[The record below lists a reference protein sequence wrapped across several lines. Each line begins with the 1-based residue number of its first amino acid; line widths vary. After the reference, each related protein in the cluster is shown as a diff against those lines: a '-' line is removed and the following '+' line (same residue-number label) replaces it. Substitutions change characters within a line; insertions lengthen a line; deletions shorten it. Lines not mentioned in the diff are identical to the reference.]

1 MELRHLRYFVAA
13 GETLSFT
20 RAAERLHLSQP
31 ALTRQVKDLEE
42 ELGVRLLDRTK
53 QRVNLTVEGESF
65 LADAKRLLA
74 LSVQIVESVQQLNRR
89 ESGVLNI
96 GYAANFFCDVLPTT
110 LALFQ
115 NAFPT
120 ISANLFDLNY
130 RNQLSALMEGKI
142 DLGFVGLREAADEAG
157 LRFRPVATY
166 KAVIAL
172 PGNLPLARKPGL
184 RLKDLASLFFIRFSE
199 SSHAGYRHW
208 LDAACRKANFI
219 PRVLQD
225 VELESSLFQSVGT
238 GLGVALVSEQL
249 MAFSPP
255 NVVFRPPIPKVLTES
270 CIAWR
275 AENSSAALQAYLDT
289 IAAFCSHA
297 PPARPGNSQAE
308 RHLRH
313 HRSTRKILHR

>member
-31 ALTRQVKDLEE
+31 ALTRQVKDLED

-53 QRVNLTVEGESF
+53 QRVSLTVEGESF

-74 LSVQIVESVQQLNRR
+74 LSVQIVDAVQQLNRR
-89 ESGVLNI
+89 ETAVLNI

-110 LALFQ
+110 LGLFQ
-115 NAFPT
+115 NAYPT
-120 ISANLFDLNY
+120 VSANLFDLNY
-130 RNQLSALMEGKI
+130 KNQVAALREGKI

-157 LRFRPVATY
+157 LRFRRVAFY

-184 RLKDLASLFFIRFSE
+184 RLKDLAPMFFIRFSE
-199 SSHAGYRHW
+199 SSYAGYRHW

-275 AENSSAALQAYLDT
+275 AQNSSAALQAYLDVIT
-289 IAAFCSHA
+289 AFCSSASSPRSGNRHA
-297 PPARPGNSQAE
+297 GRRP
-308 RHLRH
+308 RH
-313 HRSTRKILHR
+313 HRRTRKVLYC